1 MTNPNAANGSVADLA
16 DTLIRRARS
25 AGADAADVL
34 VVDQTS
40 VTNDQRLGRTE
51 KLERSES
58 SDVGLRVFI
67 GRQMA
72 VASTTDRSPDAL
84 EALVDRAMAM
94 ARVVPEDAYG
104 GIADPDQL
112 TTEMPDLDQA
122 DPQEPAPGDLVVRA
136 KAAEAAALAVDG
148 VTNSQGASA
157 SWGRSAV
164 HLAASNGF
172 SGGYSMTRSSISVA
186 VIAGSGTGMET
197 DYDYTTAIHA
207 GDLEDAEGVGR
218 RAAERAVRRLGAEK
232 LASQPLPVVYDP
244 RVSSSLLRHLISA
257 ISGSAIARKTSFLL
271 DQMGE
276 SVLADDLSVVEDPF
290 LVRGLRSRPFDAEGL
305 GPQSWRLIDQGRLTT
320 WLLDL
325 RSARQLGL
333 APTGHASRGTGGPPS
348 PSPTNLWLDGKTV
361 PRDDL
366 LAGVGRGLY
375 VTQLLGSS
383 VSMVTGDYSRG
394 ASGFLIEDGEIAGP
408 VNEVTIAGNLKDMF
422 RAITAADDLERKT
435 GIDAPTLRVDGMTV
449 AGA

>member
-1 MTNPNAANGSVADLA
+1 MSNSNAANGPVAELA
-16 DTLIRRARS
+16 DDLIRRARS

-84 EALVDRAMAM
+84 AALVDRALAM

-112 TTEMPDLDQA
+112 TTEVPDLDLA
-122 DPQEPAPGDLVVRA
+122 DPQEPAPGDLVTRA
-136 KAAEAAALAVDG
+136 KAAEAAALAVGG

-172 SGGYSMTRSSISVA
+172 SGGYSMTRSSVSVA

-207 GDLEDAEGVGR
+207 NDLEDAEAVGR
-218 RAAERAVRRLGAEK
+218 RAGERAVRRLGAEK

-244 RVSSSLLRHLISA
+244 RVSSSLLRHLVSA
-257 ISGSAIARKTSFLL
+257 VSGSAIARKTSFLL
-271 DQMGE
+271 DKMGE

-305 GPQSWRLIDQGRLTT
+305 GPRAWQLIDHGRLTT

-333 APTGHASRGTGGPPS
+333 TPTGHASRGTGGPPS
-348 PSPTNLWLDGKTV
+348 PSPTNLWLEGKTV

-366 LAGVGRGLY
+366 LAGVARGLY

-449 AGA
+449 AGS